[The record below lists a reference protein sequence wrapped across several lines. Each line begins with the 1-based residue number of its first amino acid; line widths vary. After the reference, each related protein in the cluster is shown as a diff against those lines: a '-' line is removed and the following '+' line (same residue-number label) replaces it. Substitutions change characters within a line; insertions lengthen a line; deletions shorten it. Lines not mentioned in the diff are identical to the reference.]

1 MTIRKQK
8 GPCKG
13 VNFFLFLVY
22 TTEQGNNWLLTV
34 KVDVGTR
41 DSSSRRLEVPLRSAL
56 LHWCCLRWLKD
67 SLLLS
72 LPLLYQPR
80 PEAEGTKMDHPWSRR
95 ATEVKHFPSQPSPK
109 ICVCTHELSSGLNS
123 SCWIVGPSWHTFG
136 FSTKHCMTLAWVSHL
151 NAPWIIPADSLLKAT
166 LFWRQEN
173 LITQMKTALCHWPQD
188 PRNVPKHI

>member
-56 LHWCCLRWLKD
+56 LH
-67 SLLLS
+67 
-72 LPLLYQPR
+72 
-80 PEAEGTKMDHPWSRR
+80 
-95 ATEVKHFPSQPSPK
+95 
-109 ICVCTHELSSGLNS
+109 
-123 SCWIVGPSWHTFG
+123 
-136 FSTKHCMTLAWVSHL
+136 
-151 NAPWIIPADSLLKAT
+151 
-166 LFWRQEN
+166 
-173 LITQMKTALCHWPQD
+173 
-188 PRNVPKHI
+188 